1 MRRTL
6 SAVLLCLALPHAP
19 ASAQE
24 LDRSPVRICD
34 DGDEWPPY
42 TYYRRADGKPTT
54 EITGFSVE
62 VISAILGKHGIPFSI
77 VLPPWKRCLAS
88 IEAGE
93 NYVMALSA
101 SKNPDREKRFLF
113 SAPYYQTHYY
123 VFYAKDRFSQGLKLD
138 SQADLNRYRL
148 GGVKGYAYASLDS
161 VDKSRMILAA
171 SYTELVKMM
180 KAGRLDVFAEDYEV
194 MAGLASVGTLDV
206 IGDAAIGHAPLPG
219 THPNPF
225 HMIFSRKNPRGEAL
239 RQLVDEELESMR
251 RSGQLARLLA
261 KYVKR

>member
-1 MRRTL
+1 MRPFL
-6 SAVLLCLALPHAP
+6 ASLLLCLALPHA
-19 ASAQE
+19 AARAE
-24 LDRSPVRICD
+24 EADRSPVAICD
-34 DGDEWPPY
+34 DGDEWPPF
-42 TYYRRADGKPTT
+42 TYYRRVDGKPTA

-62 VISAILGKHGIPFSI
+62 VIGAILAKHGIPFTI
-77 VLPPWKRCLAS
+77 TLPPWKRCLAS

-101 SKNPDREKRFLF
+101 SKSPEREKRFLF

-123 VFYAKDRFSQGLKLD
+123 AFYAKNRFPRGLKLD
-138 SQADLNRYRL
+138 AQSDLNRYRL
-148 GGVKGYAYASLDS
+148 GGVKGYAYTKLEA

-171 SYTELVKMM
+171 SYLELIKMM

-194 MAGLASVGTLDV
+194 ITGLAS
-206 IGDAAIGHAPLPG
+206 IGVLDAAWDADIGHAPLPG
-219 THPNPF
+219 ANANPF
-225 HMIFSRKNPRGEAL
+225 HMIFSRSNPRGEQL
-239 RQLVDEELESMR
+239 RQLVDEELDAMR